1 MVVKSK
7 GIVLI
12 PAWKT
17 VMCYEY
23 PCYNT
28 SFKNVVGAQEIPDI
42 NCETFKNLMAHLRNL
57 TLHALYIVIKFFFFA
72 FQL

>member
-1 MVVKSK
+1 MF
-7 GIVLI
+7 
-12 PAWKT
+12 
-17 VMCYEY
+17 YEY
-23 PCYNT
+23 ACYNT